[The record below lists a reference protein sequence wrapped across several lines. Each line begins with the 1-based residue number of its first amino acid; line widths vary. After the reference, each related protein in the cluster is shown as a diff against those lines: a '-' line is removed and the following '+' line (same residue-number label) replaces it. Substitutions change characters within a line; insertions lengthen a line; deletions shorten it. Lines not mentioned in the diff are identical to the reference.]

1 MNSILETASAILDE
15 AETKATAMAAKA
27 EADIEKAKRNLR
39 QAESLL
45 AKIHKARTGVEA
57 ALCRTKQEA
66 ADD

>member
-1 MNSILETASAILDE
+1 MKDILEAVAVTLDE